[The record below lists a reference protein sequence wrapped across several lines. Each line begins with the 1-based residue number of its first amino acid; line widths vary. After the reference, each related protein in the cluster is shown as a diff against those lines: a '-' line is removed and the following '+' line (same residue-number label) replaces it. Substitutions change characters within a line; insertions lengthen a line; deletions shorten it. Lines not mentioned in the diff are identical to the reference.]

1 MYSAGSVV
9 ARLLHRPVA
18 EGAATAF
25 GAGAAR
31 ALPSRRQMVERHLR
45 RIYGPQLLGRALDR
59 KVRASFAS
67 YARYWV
73 ESFRLPTLTAAQID
87 GGMSWEGV
95 GHLEDG
101 LAKGNGVIFAI
112 PHLGGWDWGGAWL
125 ATVGYPVTVVVE
137 ALDPPELFEWF
148 AGYRRSLGMEVVSLG
163 PDAGT
168 AVLRALRNNHS
179 VCLLSDRNVGAAGV
193 EVEFFGERLELPGGP
208 VTLAMRT
215 GAAVV
220 PAAVYFDGARH
231 RGVMRPP
238 VPMERTGRLRDDVVR
253 ATQLLAYELEALIRH
268 APEQWHLM
276 QPNWPSD
283 FEVAKSAGSVR

>member
-1 MYSAGSVV
+1 MARSWRDPTVMYSAGSVV
-9 ARLLHRPVA
+9 ARLLPRPVA

-31 ALPSRRQMVERHLR
+31 PLPGRRQMVERHLR
-45 RIYGPQLLGRALDR
+45 RIYGPQLQGRALDR

-125 ATVGYPVTVVVE
+125 ATVGYPVPVVVE

-148 AGYRRSLGMEVVSLG
+148 ASYRRSLGMEVVSLG

-208 VTLAMRT
+208 VTLALGT
-215 GAAVV
+215 GATLLAS
-220 PAAVYFDGARH
+220 AGYFEGQSH
-231 RGVMRPP
+231 RGV
-238 VPMERTGRLRDDVVR
+238 V
-253 ATQLLAYELEALIRH
+253 
-268 APEQWHLM
+268 
-276 QPNWPSD
+276 
-283 FEVAKSAGSVR
+283 